1 MGSEMCIR
9 DRSETEQSDDKVK
22 KEAEKPNDKN
32 EEDAEDEMI
41 KEGGKNQEPELVME
55 EFIEETETEIENDY
69 EER

>member
-1 MGSEMCIR
+1 M
-9 DRSETEQSDDKVK
+9 K

-32 EEDAEDEMI
+32 EEDSEDEMI
-41 KEGGKNQEPELVME
+41 KEGGKNQEPELAME